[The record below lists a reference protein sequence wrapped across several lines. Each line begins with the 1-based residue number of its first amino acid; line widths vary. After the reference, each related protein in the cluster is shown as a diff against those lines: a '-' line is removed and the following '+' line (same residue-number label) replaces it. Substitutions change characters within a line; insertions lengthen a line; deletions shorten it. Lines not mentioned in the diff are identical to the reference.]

1 MESSKISW
9 MRGELITTAFSN
21 IKFARQLWHVGVTT
35 QRVIAV
41 PATHLR
47 TSTCPAKRENA
58 FASLNIWQCLET
70 HIIMQLRIPT
80 PPIVFLTTVGLGDPF
95 LNIHG
100 PWCWP
105 FLYATSGPHSEMEE
119 IDKFKRQHKSR
130 IIACT

>member
-1 MESSKISW
+1 
-9 MRGELITTAFSN
+9 
-21 IKFARQLWHVGVTT
+21 
-35 QRVIAV
+35 VIAV

-80 PPIVFLTTVGLGDPF
+80 PSNSFSDNGRSWRSF

-130 IIACT
+130 IIAYT